1 MSKTDLSNELA
12 NRLNRDVDDVKALL
26 EGFAAMVRSCCGEN
40 QTVAMPGFGNFVPRK
55 EDEHIEVDATT
66 NRRMLMPP
74 RVMLHFEPSAILKSK
89 IAEKGG
95 ADGK

>member
-12 NRLNRDVDDVKALL
+12 NRLNREVDDVKALL
-26 EGFAAMVRSCCGEN
+26 EGFASTVRSRCGEN
-40 QTVAMPGFGNFVPRK
+40 RTVALPGFGNFIPQK

-66 NRRMLMPP
+66 NRRVLMPP
-74 RVMLHFEPSAILKSK
+74 RVSLRFEPSTILKSK

-95 ADGK
+95 QDGK